1 MIVNKPVAG
10 FKVAASDGLNCFW
23 NIGFELLCKAKL
35 VLFDLVPLI
44 ASYCANDNDSVTV
57 PYCKSG
63 GMLRRS
69 VSE

>member
-1 MIVNKPVAG
+1 MIVNTPVAASN
-10 FKVAASDGLNCFW
+10 VLTSDGLNCFW
-23 NIGFELLCKAKL
+23 NIGFESLCKVKL
-35 VLFDLVPLI
+35 VLLDLNPLI

-63 GMLRRS
+63 GTLSKS